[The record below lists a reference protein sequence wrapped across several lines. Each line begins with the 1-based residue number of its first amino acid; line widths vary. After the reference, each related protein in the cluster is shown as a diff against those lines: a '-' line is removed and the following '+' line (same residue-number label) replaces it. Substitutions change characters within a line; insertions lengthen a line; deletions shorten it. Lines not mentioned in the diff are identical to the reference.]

1 MGAPRMTV
9 TREQMVT
16 MLYRYDGM
24 NHVKYDLSVF
34 SDVDSVSYYAF
45 DAFEWAVANGHVNG
59 LTATTLAP
67 QAITNRAQAATILAR
82 YLGLI

>member
-1 MGAPRMTV
+1 MTV

-67 QAITNRAQAATILAR
+67 QATTNRAQAATILAR